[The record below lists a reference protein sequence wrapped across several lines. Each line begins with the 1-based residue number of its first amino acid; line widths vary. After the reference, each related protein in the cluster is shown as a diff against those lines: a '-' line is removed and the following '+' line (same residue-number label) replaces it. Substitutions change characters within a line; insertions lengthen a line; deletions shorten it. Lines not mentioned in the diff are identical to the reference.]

1 MARNI
6 FTDHPNSI
14 GETYWEHLVAAACI
28 GGRLIKASFYC
39 FVHAV
44 FPFLYE
50 KAGSQEIRDLHE
62 LIAANRTVSAE
73 ETAAEPEEA

>member
-6 FTDHPNSI
+6 FTEHPNSI

-28 GGRLIKASFYC
+28 GGRLIKASFFC

-44 FPFLYE
+44 FPFLFE
-50 KAGSQEIRDLHE
+50 KNGSQEIRSLHE
-62 LIAANRTVSAE
+62 LIAASRTVPADDSS
-73 ETAAEPEEA
+73 AEPEEA